1 MWRWIAKQYSR
12 RIVNVNVN
20 IVVAGMAAMA
30 LATIPV
36 RIARWAGM
44 QNESAIGVLYAVC
57 DFILDLFLVILLHW
71 LANHW
76 PRKWKHS
83 QQLVASADK
92 LVEQAGPPPLPFLK
106 DTTIIQTQRACLSP
120 VLYASYGLLFLPI
133 MFDQIA
139 SHELACFVAML
150 CAVLVVRVLHT
161 FWMLSDERRWRR
173 KWEQTVA
180 ARGLAPGLGGVP
192 TTSAAGIGSAGHEGA
207 SDRNGHVLA
216 REGDAARSLPP
227 TPHV

>member
-1 MWRWIAKQYSR
+1 MD
-12 RIVNVNVN
+12 N
-20 IVVAGMAAMA
+20 
-30 LATIPV
+30 TILV
-36 RIARWAGM
+36 
-44 QNESAIGVLYAVC
+44 
-57 DFILDLFLVILLHW
+57 LVILLHW

-76 PRKWKHS
+76 PKKWKNS

-120 VLYASYGLLFLPI
+120 VLYASYGFVFLPI
-133 MFDQIA
+133 MFDRIA

-173 KWEQTVA
+173 KWEASVA

-192 TTSAAGIGSAGHEGA
+192 TTSAASAGSAG
-207 SDRNGHVLA
+207 SDLSMARNGRVHA
-216 REGDAARSLPP
+216 DGRGGAPP
-227 TPHV
+227 TSVEPGATAPRA